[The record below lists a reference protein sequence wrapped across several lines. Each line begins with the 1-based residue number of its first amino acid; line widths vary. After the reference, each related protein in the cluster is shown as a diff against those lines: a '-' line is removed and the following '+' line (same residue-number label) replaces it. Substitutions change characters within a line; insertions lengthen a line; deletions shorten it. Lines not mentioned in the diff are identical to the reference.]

1 MTATL
6 SIEKIAANAK
16 RKRRKTEE
24 MSRLLLSALKSVR
37 DADLVLAPRR
47 KTDTTEWTENVVRA
61 AKTDL
66 EVVTM
71 IEETAIGIEI
81 ADEVTAGTVVT
92 VPTVVT
98 APTAVIGTEEKIDL
112 AVTMTTKIEGDEIM
126 TEIAVIGLLGA
137 TEVDQEI
144 G

>member
-1 MTATL
+1 
-6 SIEKIAANAK
+6 
-16 RKRRKTEE
+16 

-92 VPTVVT
+92 AATV
-98 APTAVIGTEEKIDL
+98 VIGTEEKIAI

>member
-1 MTATL
+1 MIATL

-16 RKRRKTEE
+16 RKRRKMEE

-92 VPTVVT
+92 AATV
-98 APTAVIGTEEKIDL
+98 VIGTEEKIAI